1 MFIRMERLQ
10 EAQGIVGTM
19 HIVKAKPAAK
29 AMSAVK
35 ATPTVKVAIF
45 TVEVVMFKVD
55 VAMSTVEAAMLT
67 VELAMPTIAAF
78 PTVLKVHTAP
88 TLSFPTVSAWLAESI
103 CLCILEVY

>member
-19 HIVKAKPAAK
+19 HIVKAKSAAK

-45 TVEVVMFKVD
+45 TVEVAMFKVD
-55 VAMSTVEAAMLT
+55 VAMSTVE
-67 VELAMPTIAAF
+67 LAMPIIAAF

-88 TLSFPTVSAWLAESI
+88 MLSFPTVSAWLAEII